1 MSKTFKC
8 TLSCSIILPLSF
20 KTSAWNGTKKT
31 SYYVVFFSH
40 PRKRQQS
47 MAALALVKAG
57 VGAGATTD
65 AAAPPAATPV
75 PHPARGAGATRWCLN
90 RQQPY

>member
-1 MSKTFKC
+1 
-8 TLSCSIILPLSF
+8 
-20 KTSAWNGTKKT
+20 
-31 SYYVVFFSH
+31 
-40 PRKRQQS
+40 